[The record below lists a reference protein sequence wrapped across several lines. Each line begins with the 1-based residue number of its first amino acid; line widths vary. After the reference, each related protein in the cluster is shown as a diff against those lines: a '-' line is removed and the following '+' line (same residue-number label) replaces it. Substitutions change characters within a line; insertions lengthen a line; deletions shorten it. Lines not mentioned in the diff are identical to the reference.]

1 MNLKYHKNLDGVRA
15 IAALLVM
22 YLHYFNEI
30 SIDSQTLKLFFLSAK
45 LGQTGVT
52 LFFVLS
58 GFLITRILLHSETNK
73 SYFKNFYIRR
83 SLRIFPLYYLILAI
97 DNFLSPLIFQQP
109 VQPWSERFYYYAYL
123 QNFAITFDWTNNGPG
138 HFWSLA
144 VEEHFYLVWPF
155 IIYFFRHKITTNLVI
170 IVTTMTCIIRYIMLK
185 EGIEIELVT
194 FTRIDSL
201 MIGGLLAFWERDN
214 YLVKQ
219 NREKFFAA
227 ALTSS
232 LIAILLLVFYNNEG
246 NLVYQT
252 FKHSL
257 WSVAFFS
264 IIALLIIIK
273 NQNFINIILT
283 SKFFTYTGKISYGL
297 YVYHLIIYQVIHHFL
312 SFEFWIIDMIV
323 CFASSY
329 LMASISYFLFEIWF
343 LRAKK
348 AFT

>member
-30 SIDSQTLKLFFLSAK
+30 PIDTQTLKLFFLSAK

-58 GFLITRILLHSETNK
+58 GFLITRILLHSDTNK

-83 SLRIFPLYYLILAI
+83 SLRIFPLYYLFLAI

-109 VQPWSERFYYYAYL
+109 VQPWSERFYYYVYL
-123 QNFAITFDWTNNGPG
+123 QNFAITFDWSNHGPG

-155 IIYFFRHKITTNLVI
+155 ILYFFRHRITPNLVI
-170 IVTTMTCIIRYIMLK
+170 FATTAVCVLRYIILK
-185 EGIEIELVT
+185 EGIEIELLT

-201 MIGGLLAFWERDN
+201 MIGGMLAFLERDN
-214 YLVKQ
+214 YLAKQ
-219 NREKFFAA
+219 NRGKFFAA
-227 ALTSS
+227 AMISS
-232 LIAILLLVFYNNEG
+232 LIAIFLLIFYNNEG
-246 NLVYQT
+246 DLIYQML
-252 FKHSL
+252 KHSI

-264 IIALLIIIK
+264 IIALLIISED
-273 NQNFINIILT
+273 QNLINKILS
-283 SKFFTYTGKISYGL
+283 SKFFSYTGKISYGL
-297 YVYHLIIYQVIHHFL
+297 YVYHLLIYQMIHHFL

-323 CFASSY
+323 CFSSTY
-329 LMASISYFLFEIWF
+329 LMASISYHLFEIWF
-343 LRAKK
+343 LRKKK
-348 AFT
+348 AFE